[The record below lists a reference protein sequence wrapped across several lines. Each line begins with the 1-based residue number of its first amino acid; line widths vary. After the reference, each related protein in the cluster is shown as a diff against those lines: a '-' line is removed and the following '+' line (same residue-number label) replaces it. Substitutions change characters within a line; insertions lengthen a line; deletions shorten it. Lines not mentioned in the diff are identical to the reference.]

1 MRISEQDLQLIEKY
15 NRPGPRYTSYPPAN
29 HFREYQDPAP
39 LLTSV
44 EQGDAPLS
52 LYFHLPFCET
62 LCWFCGCHMIPTL
75 DRSRA
80 TDYLD
85 LLEKEL
91 ALFARH
97 HRPEREAVQLHFGGG
112 TPNFFGPEQIDRLA
126 AMIDRH
132 FKFTPDAEKSVELD
146 PRRLSPAHV
155 EAFARMGLTRASFG
169 VQDSNPEVQKV
180 IHREQPQEMNVAAM
194 ETLRANGF
202 DSVNV
207 DLIYGLPLQ
216 TPESFDQTLDQVLEL
231 KPDRFAVFNYA
242 HVPWMRP
249 AQKIL
254 EQAGLPDARTKL
266 ELLKLCIERLT
277 REGYVYIGLDHF
289 ALPDDELVVAQR
301 ERSLQRNFQGY
312 STRAGVEICG
322 FGISSISQGAGSYR
336 QNVKDIESYR
346 AMVESG
352 RLPVAKGYELTAED
366 QLRSDV
372 IMRLMCDL
380 ALDYGAMSAKWAI
393 DFEQHFASAL
403 AQLKE
408 PAEDGLI
415 KMHEVG
421 FEVTERGRHF
431 IRNLAM
437 CFDAYLEPA
446 VEGRY
451 SRTV

>member
-1 MRISEQDLQLIEKY
+1 MQISSQDLQLIEKY

-29 HFREYQDPAP
+29 HFKDVDEVATLMR
-39 LLTSV
+39 SV
-44 EQGDAPLS
+44 EEGDAPLS

-62 LCWFCGCHMIPTL
+62 LCWFCGCNMIPTL
-75 DRSRA
+75 DRNKA

-91 ALFARH
+91 ALFAKH

-132 FKFTPDAEKSVELD
+132 FEFTADAEKSVELD
-146 PRRLSPAHV
+146 PRRLSAEHV
-155 EAFARMGLTRASFG
+155 EAFARMGISRASFG
-169 VQDSNPEVQKV
+169 VQDCNPEVQKA
-180 IHREQPQEMNVAAM
+180 IHRVQPQEMNVAAM

-202 DSVNV
+202 DSVNI

-216 TPESFDQTLDQVLEL
+216 SPETFDQTLDQVLEL
-231 KPDRFAVFNYA
+231 KPDRFAIFNYA

-254 EQAGLPDARTKL
+254 ERAGLPDGRTKL
-266 ELLKLCIERLT
+266 QLLKLCIERLT
-277 REGYVYIGLDHF
+277 AEGYVYIGMDHF

-301 ERSLQRNFQGY
+301 EGSLQRNFQGY
-312 STRAGVEICG
+312 STRGGVEICG
-322 FGISSISQGAGSYR
+322 FGISSISQGADGYR

-346 AMVESG
+346 GMVEEG
-352 RLPVAKGYELTAED
+352 KLPVAKGYEMTAED
-366 QLRSDV
+366 KLRADI

-380 ALDYGAMSAKWAI
+380 ALDYAGMSKKWEI
-393 DFEQHFASAL
+393 NFEAHFAEAL
-403 AQLKE
+403 SQLDE
-408 PAEDGLI
+408 PAADGLI
-415 KMHEVG
+415 EFTKAG
-421 FEVTERGRHF
+421 LRVTERGRLF

-446 VEGRY
+446 AEGRY
-451 SRTV
+451 SKTV